1 MSDSDEEYYTAEE
14 SDDDM
19 PPVPTSPDTLSP
31 ILPGFV
37 VWTSEDGTVWYLP
50 HCEPDTV
57 P

>member
-19 PPVPTSPDTLSP
+19 PPVPTSPNTLFA
-31 ILPGFV
+31 IPGFM

-50 HCEPDTV
+50 HHEPDTV